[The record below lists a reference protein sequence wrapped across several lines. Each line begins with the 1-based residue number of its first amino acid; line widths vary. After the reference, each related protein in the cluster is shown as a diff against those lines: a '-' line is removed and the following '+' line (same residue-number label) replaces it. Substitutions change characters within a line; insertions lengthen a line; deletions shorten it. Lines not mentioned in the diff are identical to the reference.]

1 MAKPL
6 KVKSLKSITDLS
18 PDGLNANKGTVR
30 GRKMLLDSM
39 TRYGAGR
46 SILVDKNGTIIAG
59 NKSAEAAKDRDI
71 MVVQTDGKKLV
82 VVQRTDLDINSK
94 TGRALAIA
102 DNRVGEVG
110 LDWDA
115 NVLKGLDVDLSIFF
129 RDGELAKL
137 VGTPGDAVPE
147 PKIDQTKELRKK
159 WKTALGQTWQIGDH
173 RLMCADIRTLET
185 KIDAKLMITDPPY
198 GVDYSKLVESRT
210 NQKQGGWADIAND
223 ALSNEDL
230 EKLLATAF
238 AATTATT
245 AFVWHPAGPRR
256 FLFWKALEAAQFK
269 PTQEIVWVKNSFV
282 FGRADYQW
290 RHEPCIYAKREGAGK
305 QPDRSQS
312 TVWEVNKPHDSQH
325 PTQKPVEL
333 YVIPMTNHTE
343 PGDQVFDPFC
353 GSGTLL
359 CAAETLKRKG
369 IGVELEPGYVAVAL
383 ERLSD
388 MGLKPKLVK

>member
-1 MAKPL
+1 VKAPKVRPL
-6 KVKSLKSITDLS
+6 KQISDLQ
-18 PDGLNANKGTVR
+18 PDGLNANKGTTR
-30 GRKMLLDSM
+30 GRKMLLDSL

-46 SILVDKNGTIIAG
+46 SVLVDRAGNIVAG
-59 NKSAEAAKDRDI
+59 NKTVEAAKDRDI

-110 LDWDA
+110 LDWDP

-147 PKIDQTKELRKK
+147 PKMDQTKELRKK
-159 WKTALGQTWQIGDH
+159 WKTALGQTWQIGEH
-173 RLMCADIRTLET
+173 RLMCADIRSLET
-185 KIDAKLMITDPPY
+185 KVDAKLMVTDPPY
-198 GVDYSKLVESRT
+198 GVDYASLVASRGG
-210 NQKQGGWADIAND
+210 QKKGGWPDIAND

-230 EKLLATAF
+230 EKLLTEAF
-238 AATTATT
+238 ASTTATV
-245 AFVWHPAGPRR
+245 AFVWHPPGPRR
-256 FLFWKALEAAQFK
+256 LSFWRALEAAQYR
-269 PTQEIVWVKNSFV
+269 PAQEIIWVKNTFV
-282 FGRADYQW
+282 FGRADYHW
-290 RHEPCIYAKREGAGK
+290 RHEPCIYAKREGAPK
-305 QPDRSQS
+305 MSDRSQS
-312 TVWEVNKPHDSQH
+312 SVWEVNKPQASEH

-369 IGVELEPGYVAVAL
+369 FGVELEPGYVAVAL

-388 MGLKPKLVK
+388 MGLKPKLIK